1 MDLNFICERILN
13 NKKFEVKIYMRQS
26 KFKLASA
33 RNSLALAANL
43 VTREVVGIVVVVDKV
58 FVLHH
63 RDVKVARGLDAA
75 DDELLERN
83 LHLVDSSV
91 SIGVPDDELAD
102 HTVVVRRDRVV
113 LIDVAVHTHV
123 SAARTDV
130 FCYLAGTWSEGVW
143 ILGRDAALDGVAF

>member
-13 NKKFEVKIYMRQS
+13 NKKIEVKIYMRQS

-43 VTREVVGIVVVVDKV
+43 ATREVVGIVVVVDEV

-63 RDVKVARGLDAA
+63 RDVKIARGLDAA

-83 LHLVDSSV
+83 LHLVDGSV

-113 LIDVAVHTHV
+113 LIDMAIHTHV

>member
-1 MDLNFICERILN
+1 
-13 NKKFEVKIYMRQS
+13 MRQS

-43 VTREVVGIVVVVDKV
+43 AAGKVVSIVVIFDEVL
-58 FVLHH
+58 VLHH
-63 RDVKVARGLDAA
+63 RDMKVARGLDAA

-113 LIDVAVHTHV
+113 LIDMAIHTHV

>member
-1 MDLNFICERILN
+1 
-13 NKKFEVKIYMRQS
+13 MRQS

-43 VTREVVGIVVVVDKV
+43 ATREVVSIVVVVDKIAV
-58 FVLHH
+58 FHH
-63 RDVKVARGLDAA
+63 RAMKIARGLDAA

-113 LIDVAVHTHV
+113 LIDMAIHTHV

-143 ILGRDAALDGVAF
+143 ILGRDAALDGMAF

>member
-1 MDLNFICERILN
+1 MHR
-13 NKKFEVKIYMRQS
+13 S

-33 RNSLALAANL
+33 RNSLALTANL
-43 VTREVVGIVVVVDKV
+43 AAREVVSIVVVVDKV
-58 FVLHH
+58 LVFHH
-63 RDVKVARGLDAA
+63 RDVKIARGLDAA

-83 LHLVDSSV
+83 LHLVDGSV

-113 LIDVAVHTHV
+113 LIDVAVHAHV
-123 SAARTDV
+123 SAAWADV

-143 ILGRDAALDGVAF
+143 ILGRDAALYGVAF